1 MPRIILTA
9 ALVFLALAAPPRA
22 QAPRSPAD
30 VLGNLPPYM
39 KLLNSWGQRPEW
51 EKDSRHLLFMEKAFG
66 DAYRIDIDTG
76 RIEPLTIHFHH
87 DGFDRIH
94 QLANGDYLLTGT
106 TDFDSKDPWKNR
118 HRLEMWILD
127 KSLTKAPVLL
137 DEFVDEGPAVSLQK
151 MHLAW
156 TAPGQR
162 DMHIADIVYT
172 DGVPSLQNK
181 RLLLSYKD
189 RPKNVRLETQD
200 FRLPD
205 ERELIF
211 TCYSG
216 TDEEPFYYAD
226 VCGLDLA
233 TGAITD
239 YTKTPG
245 GYDEAEGI
253 FPGGRYTIVESDR
266 HTEKKRGWQ
275 IDLYR
280 LALDGSNKADR
291 LTHFNDLGSRYHGSN
306 GDVSPDGRYVA
317 LQLGVHGMG
326 AGQGRG
332 LLLIDLQKWEETLKR

>member
-1 MPRIILTA
+1 MPRVALLVTLIL
-9 ALVFLALAAPPRA
+9 LAAAVPPRA
-22 QAPRSPAD
+22 QAPPSAAEALRT
-30 VLGNLPPYM
+30 LPSYM
-39 KLLNSWGQRPEW
+39 TLLQSWGQRPEW
-51 EKDSRHLLFMEKAFG
+51 EKDSRHVLFMEKAFG
-66 DAYRIDIDTG
+66 DAYRIDIKTG
-76 RIEPLTIHFHH
+76 RIEPLTTHFFHS
-87 DGFDRIH
+87 GFDRIH

-106 TDFDSKDPWKNR
+106 SDFDPKDPWKNR
-118 HRLEMWILD
+118 HRLEMFILD
-127 KSLTKAPVLL
+127 KSLTKPPVDLK
-137 DEFVDEGPAVSLQK
+137 EFIDEGPAVSLHK

-162 DMHIADIVYT
+162 DMYIADIVYT
-172 DGVPSLQNK
+172 DGVPSLKNK
-181 RLLLSYKD
+181 RLLLSYAD

-205 ERELIF
+205 ERELIY

-226 VCGLDLA
+226 VCGLDLE

-253 FPGGRYTIVESDR
+253 FPGGRHTIVESDR

-280 LALDGSNKADR
+280 LALDGSNRAER
-291 LTHFNDLGSRYHGSN
+291 LTHFNDIGSRYHGSN
-306 GDVSPDGRYVA
+306 GDVSPDGRYVV
-317 LQLGVHGMG
+317 LQLGIHGMG
-326 AGQGRG
+326 AGQGKG
-332 LLLIDLQKWEETLKR
+332 LLLIDLQKWEETLRR